1 MLANAPR
8 RNELSPFN
16 GRGAVFLPLQRRSG
30 ISARGVE
37 TVDRDHALWLLQRNH
52 SVDEFNFTVDFSIK
66 EDAMPRYQFL
76 NIETFHLIIADA
88 KEAAWQL
95 GLNEGPV
102 VDATRDVNF
111 GSPSAILVEDRIYEV
126 LPLLS

>member
-1 MLANAPR
+1 LLE
-8 RNELSPFN
+8 RNP
-16 GRGAVFLPLQRRSG
+16 
-30 ISARGVE
+30 
-37 TVDRDHALWLLQRNH
+37 
-52 SVDEFNFTVDFSIK
+52 SVDEFSFTLDFCIK

-102 VDATRDVNF
+102 VDATRDVDF

>member
-1 MLANAPR
+1 MLTNTLR
-8 RNELSPFN
+8 RNELSPSMV
-16 GRGAVFLPLQRRSG
+16 GAVVVPLQRRSG
-30 ISARGVE
+30 ISAREVE
-37 TVDRDHALWLLQRNH
+37 TVDRDRVLWLQHNP
-52 SVDEFNFTVDFSIK
+52 SVDELSFTVDFSIK

-76 NIETFHLIIADA
+76 NIETFHLIIAEA

-95 GLNEGPV
+95 GLDEGPV

-111 GSPSAILVEDRIYEV
+111 GSRSTILVEDRIYEV

>member
-1 MLANAPR
+1 
-8 RNELSPFN
+8 
-16 GRGAVFLPLQRRSG
+16 VVLPLQRRSG
-30 ISARGVE
+30 TSARGVE
-37 TVDRDHALWLLQRNH
+37 TVDRDRALWLQYNP
-52 SVDEFNFTVDFSIK
+52 SVDEFSFTVDFSIK

-111 GSPSAILVEDRIYEV
+111 GSPSAILVKDRIYEV

>member
-1 MLANAPR
+1 MLTKAPR

-16 GRGAVFLPLQRRSG
+16 GRGAEVLPLQRRSG

-37 TVDRDHALWLLQRNH
+37 TVDRDRALWLQHNP
-52 SVDEFNFTVDFSIK
+52 SVDEFSFTVDFSIK

-88 KEAAWQL
+88 KEAAWRL

-102 VDATRDVNF
+102 VDATRDVDF

>member
-1 MLANAPR
+1 MLKVSN
-8 RNELSPFN
+8 NN
-16 GRGAVFLPLQRRSG
+16 QC
-30 ISARGVE
+30 
-37 TVDRDHALWLLQRNH
+37 TD
-52 SVDEFNFTVDFSIK
+52 FTVEISPIK
-66 EDAMPRYQFL
+66 EDAMTRYQFL

-95 GLNEGPV
+95 GLDEGPV

-111 GSPSAILVEDRIYEV
+111 GSPSSILVEDRIYEV

>member
-1 MLANAPR
+1 MLTNTVR
-8 RNELSPFN
+8 RKELCPS
-16 GRGAVFLPLQRRSG
+16 RGAVVLPLQRRSG
-30 ISARGVE
+30 ISARRVE
-37 TVDRDHALWLLQRNH
+37 AVDRDRALLLQRNP
-52 SVDEFNFTVDFSIK
+52 SVDEFSFTVDFSIR

-88 KEAAWQL
+88 KEAAWRL

-102 VDATRDVNF
+102 VDATRDVDF

>member
-1 MLANAPR
+1 LRVSN
-8 RNELSPFN
+8 NN
-16 GRGAVFLPLQRRSG
+16 QC
-30 ISARGVE
+30 
-37 TVDRDHALWLLQRNH
+37 TD
-52 SVDEFNFTVDFSIK
+52 FTVEISPSK

-76 NIETFHLIIADA
+76 NIETFHLIIAEA

-95 GLNEGPV
+95 GLDEGPV

-111 GSPSAILVEDRIYEV
+111 GSPSTILVEDRIYEV

>member
-1 MLANAPR
+1 MLTNTVR
-8 RNELSPFN
+8 RNELSPST
-16 GRGAVFLPLQRRSG
+16 GEAVVLPLQRRSG
-30 ISARGVE
+30 ISARRVE
-37 TVDRDHALWLLQRNH
+37 AVGRDRALLLQRNP
-52 SVDEFNFTVDFSIK
+52 SVDEFSFTVDFSIR

-88 KEAAWQL
+88 KEAAWRL

-102 VDATRDVNF
+102 VDATRDVDF

>member
-37 TVDRDHALWLLQRNH
+37 TVDRDHALRLQRNH

-76 NIETFHLIIADA
+76 NIETFQLIIADA
-88 KEAAWQL
+88 KEAARQL

>member
-1 MLANAPR
+1 MLTNALR

-16 GRGAVFLPLQRRSG
+16 GSGAVVLPFQRRS
-30 ISARGVE
+30 SARGVE
-37 TVDRDHALWLLQRNH
+37 SVDRERALWLQRNP
-52 SVDEFNFTVDFSIK
+52 SVDEFGFTVDFSIK

-111 GSPSAILVEDRIYEV
+111 GSPSTILVEDRIYEV

>member
-1 MLANAPR
+1 ML
-8 RNELSPFN
+8 
-16 GRGAVFLPLQRRSG
+16 
-30 ISARGVE
+30 
-37 TVDRDHALWLLQRNH
+37 T
-52 SVDEFNFTVDFSIK
+52 SIK
-66 EDAMPRYQFL
+66 KSAMPRYQFL

-95 GLNEGPV
+95 GLDEGPV
-102 VDATRDVNF
+102 VDATRDVNL

>member
-1 MLANAPR
+1 MLTNT
-8 RNELSPFN
+8 L
-16 GRGAVFLPLQRRSG
+16 
-30 ISARGVE
+30 
-37 TVDRDHALWLLQRNH
+37 VDRDRILLLQRNP
-52 SVDEFNFTVDFSIK
+52 SVDFSIK

-76 NIETFHLIIADA
+76 NIETFHLIIAEA

-95 GLNEGPV
+95 GVDEGPV

-111 GSPSAILVEDRIYEV
+111 GSPSTILVEDRIYEV

>member
-1 MLANAPR
+1 MADLVSR
-8 RNELSPFN
+8 IYI
-16 GRGAVFLPLQRRSG
+16 RGQQQQPMHRFCG
-30 ISARGVE
+30 G
-37 TVDRDHALWLLQRNH
+37 N
-52 SVDEFNFTVDFSIK
+52 FSIN

-95 GLNEGPV
+95 GLDEGPV

-111 GSPSAILVEDRIYEV
+111 GSPSTILVEDRIYEV

>member
-1 MLANAPR
+1 MLTNAPR

-16 GRGAVFLPLQRRSG
+16 GSGVLHFQRRS
-30 ISARGVE
+30 SARVVE
-37 TVDRDHALWLLQRNH
+37 SVDRERALWLQRNP
-52 SVDEFNFTVDFSIK
+52 SVDEFSFTVDFSIK

-111 GSPSAILVEDRIYEV
+111 GSPSAILVEDRIYEI